1 MSRKNRELKFNPKL
15 AREQKFKENG
25 KFRRGGPG
33 AGRGGKGFGGHSRG
47 GSGQDFGGKGRNG
60 GFGGSSGSGK
70 NRPGKMKR
78 TNMRNKKFSKKG
90 GK

>member
-1 MSRKNRELKFNPKL
+1 MSRKNRDLKFNPKL
-15 AREQKFKENG
+15 AREQKFKEAG
-25 KFRRGGPG
+25 KFGRGGN
-33 AGRGGKGFGGHSRG
+33 GKGFGNKSRQG
-47 GSGQDFGGKGRNG
+47 GNDFGGRSNGSG
-60 GFGGSSGSGK
+60 GFGGGNTK